1 LTGGKFPSKLEAM
14 KKALITTLLVLL
26 IINLVVFGYFF
37 WQRSRTGEGLATLTE
52 KSFPSSVPVS
62 DPASSPNV
70 PAEMTTPLADLN
82 LAPPV
87 EINFLETAIIDQET
101 GQVISF
107 YLPPQEPIRA
117 IFSGRVKQ
125 VSLNKKPFPND
136 LAFQEI
142 RLEKEDGQFWASY
155 VLVGEVLVQEGEEI
169 LAEDILA
176 KAEEGGLGFRA
187 GTNLSLWLHDKNDQ
201 MITLSKNIFD

>member
-1 LTGGKFPSKLEAM
+1 M
-14 KKALITTLLVLL
+14 KKALVITLPAFLV
-26 IINLVVFGYFF
+26 INLAIFGYLF
-37 WQRSRTGEGLATLTE
+37 WQRNQAGEGFSTLTE
-52 KSFPSSVPVS
+52 KSSPSSIPAS
-62 DPASSPNV
+62 DPVSSPNI
-70 PAEMTTPLADLN
+70 PAKMTTPLADLN

-87 EINFLETAIIDQET
+87 EKSFLETAIIDKET
-101 GQVISF
+101 SQVISF

-125 VSLNKKPFPND
+125 VFLNQKPFPND

-142 RLEKEDGQFWASY
+142 RLEKEDGQLWSSY
-155 VLVGEVLVQEGEEI
+155 VLVGEVLVQEGEEV
-169 LAEDILA
+169 LVGDILA

-201 MITLSKNIFD
+201 MVALSKNIFN